1 MDGCRIV
8 FLNFIIFGLF
18 VVQIL
23 SKQGM
28 LGFFFFFFF
37 QTVKVNF
44 VLLWMLN
51 LPFTIASIIV
61 ITMTVYNCA
70 ELCLQEL
77 YTQNVVKTMIVWRNT
92 ITLNVLN
99 KKIILPC
106 ACVKKV
112 LSRMDRKLNVTRV
125 KKKSIFNY
133 CNIHV
138 EKYRYI
144 SQILIVQFN
153 FQSHQCIAIPVSKAL
168 SARNSWV
175 SVDFAAK
182 DLASVKMAITTGVEN
197 ATKRAVKN
205 ESSCVQIFIINME
218 SWLFDFSSGL
228 NEDCDKNEDCFV
240 HASFQAVTCKN
251 KKCQCSDGY
260 YQREYSTCRKNGN
273 YLCTTFP

>member
-1 MDGCRIV
+1 
-8 FLNFIIFGLF
+8 
-18 VVQIL
+18 
-23 SKQGM
+23 
-28 LGFFFFFFF
+28 
-37 QTVKVNF
+37 
-44 VLLWMLN
+44 MLN

-218 SWLFDFSSGL
+218 S
-228 NEDCDKNEDCFV
+228 
-240 HASFQAVTCKN
+240 
-251 KKCQCSDGY
+251 
-260 YQREYSTCRKNGN
+260 
-273 YLCTTFP
+273 